1 MKITIEEIEK
11 IRKEKKKELELRA
24 NDDFKG
30 KQKDILVCHGTGCTS
45 SKSPLILKKLNE
57 LIKKNNLDNVRSVMV
72 GCLGLCS
79 KGPVVIVRPENTFYS
94 KVTVDDCEEIINS
107 HIIGGK
113 TVERLLVK
121 DVSGKVVNSL
131 DELPFYKKQK
141 RVALKNCGKINPED
155 IGEYIAMDGFKALE
169 KALTKM
175 TPDGVIN
182 EIIMSGLRGRGGA
195 GFK

>member
-1 MKITIEEIEK
+1 M
-11 IRKEKKKELELRA
+11 
-24 NDDFKG
+24 
-30 KQKDILVCHGTGCTS
+30 
-45 SKSPLILKKLNE
+45 
-57 LIKKNNLDNVRSVMV
+57 DNVRAVMV

-121 DVSGKVVNSL
+121 DVSGKVVKSL

-155 IGEYIAMDGFKALE
+155 IDEYIAMDGFKAL
-169 KALTKM
+169 
-175 TPDGVIN
+175 
-182 EIIMSGLRGRGGA
+182 
-195 GFK
+195 